1 MAEPSYRTV
10 EENDEADPNKIATS
24 AWARLPRGRAVRRGC
39 PAASTCRPLARRTRG
54 LLMLARS
61 LKAATSEGAIATL
74 RQGLRCGR
82 RPRRPW
88 PPQGHRQNHEDHRH
102 RAPAE
107 EAAAGRRS
115 ATGRCTLPP
124 ARQSPAAAGQDNP
137 RWRTQ
142 FKGRSAYG
150 SGPKS
155 ASPAGRNGPLGN
167 GINEATP
174 QLRRPRA
181 AEAYDSNEEFLNWT
195 DPAPTAHPT
204 SAGSFPRCSRPVR
217 AFLT

>member
-82 RPRRPW
+82 RPRRPCS
-88 PPQGHRQNHEDHRH
+88 PQGHRQNHEDHRH

-142 FKGRSAYG
+142 FKG
-150 SGPKS
+150 
-155 ASPAGRNGPLGN
+155 PLGVRVWAEVCQSCWQEWSP
-167 GINEATP
+167 GHRHQRSYASTSPTP
-174 QLRRPRA
+174 RRRGLRQ
-181 AEAYDSNEEFLNWT
+181 
-195 DPAPTAHPT
+195 
-204 SAGSFPRCSRPVR
+204 
-217 AFLT
+217 